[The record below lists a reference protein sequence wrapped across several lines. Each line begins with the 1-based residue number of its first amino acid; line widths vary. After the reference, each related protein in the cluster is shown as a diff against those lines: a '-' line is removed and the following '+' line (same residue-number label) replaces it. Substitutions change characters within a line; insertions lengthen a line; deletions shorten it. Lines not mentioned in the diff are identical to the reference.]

1 MLSTLKNLF
10 HRPAIRMGR
19 VDNSRIQTTR
29 IRNAQFISFVAE
41 TGSLVPFNTD
51 RYDIRLRR
59 QKTVKGLIT
68 LAVVGGLAWIV
79 IESARAL
86 SMF

>member
-1 MLSTLKNLF
+1 MLCTLKNLF

-41 TGSLVPFNTD
+41 TGSLCPFNSD
-51 RYDIRLRR
+51 RYDNRLRR
-59 QKTVKGLIT
+59 QKLIKSAIT
-68 LAVVGGLAWIV
+68 LSVIAGVAWIV
-79 IESARAL
+79 IESAKAL
-86 SMF
+86 AMF